1 MTIPWADIMDSWA
14 IGKTY
19 LLSCL
24 DVYVCLSLTFVNEV
38 FNSRWVLFLFFIL
51 KSKGFKKALVE
62 SCQALVGC
70 WENHALLW
78 ICFVLNWKHKV
89 CWQSIPIF
97 FNFCDLLKYMNF
109 FKLRSSN
116 LQNWGCSEYEF
127 ADRFETPRIVNM
139 YLGAFVLTFHVFL
152 FSFQDPFASIWTTD
166 IGTNLSLG
174 FIIFA
179 GLSAG
184 IYFMYLCVLI
194 YKVFRTISAKQA
206 AISAMS
212 RVRRIHYEG

>member
-1 MTIPWADIMDSWA
+1 MKYTFYQIA
-14 IGKTY
+14 Y
-19 LLSCL
+19 
-24 DVYVCLSLTFVNEV
+24 YV
-38 FNSRWVLFLFFIL
+38 FF
-51 KSKGFKKALVE
+51 F
-62 SCQALVGC
+62 
-70 WENHALLW
+70 
-78 ICFVLNWKHKV
+78 
-89 CWQSIPIF
+89 P
-97 FNFCDLLKYMNF
+97 
-109 FKLRSSN
+109 
-116 LQNWGCSEYEF
+116 
-127 ADRFETPRIVNM
+127 
-139 YLGAFVLTFHVFL
+139 
-152 FSFQDPFASIWTTD
+152 FQDPFASIWTTD

>member
-1 MTIPWADIMDSWA
+1 MVS
-14 IGKTY
+14 
-19 LLSCL
+19 
-24 DVYVCLSLTFVNEV
+24 
-38 FNSRWVLFLFFIL
+38 VLQIWLGNWWWKVSKMGHIL
-51 KSKGFKKALVE
+51 NISTTWNFKFAKLR
-62 SCQALVGC
+62 
-70 WENHALLW
+70 LLW
-78 ICFVLNWKHKV
+78 IQIC
-89 CWQSIPIF
+89 
-97 FNFCDLLKYMNF
+97 
-109 FKLRSSN
+109 RSLWNSPN
-116 LQNWGCSEYEF
+116 CK
-127 ADRFETPRIVNM
+127 